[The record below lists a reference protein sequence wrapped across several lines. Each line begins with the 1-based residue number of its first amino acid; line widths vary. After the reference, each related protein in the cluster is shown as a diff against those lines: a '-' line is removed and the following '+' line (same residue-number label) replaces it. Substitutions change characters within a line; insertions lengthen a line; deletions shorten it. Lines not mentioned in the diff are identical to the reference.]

1 MFPSSFPE
9 CNKYSC
15 DYSYSFTNARCFC
28 KCAGDSDWSQYVRG
42 CLRHYYNMRMNP
54 TKAHA
59 LCYLYGTM
67 KHGAPPVATLTEC
80 VINCSDIPFDA
91 GGHADNNYFPPL

>member
-1 MFPSSFPE
+1 M
-9 CNKYSC
+9 
-15 DYSYSFTNARCFC
+15 
-28 KCAGDSDWSQYVRG
+28 G
-42 CLRHYYNMRMNP
+42 MNP

-67 KHGAPPVATLTEC
+67 KYGTPPVATLAEC

-91 GGHADNNYFPPL
+91 GGPADNNYFPPL